1 MPRELAFS
9 LGIISEPIEQS
20 DTLMKTIYKAANI
33 MEAHIVAGMLTA
45 GGFDAHVGGFYL
57 QGAMGD
63 LPPTEGVPVM
73 VAEEDVAEAILL
85 VREYDAGVASEDDGD
100 SPGNFEA

>member
-9 LGIISEPIEQS
+9 LGVFSEPIEQS

-45 GGFDAHVGGFYL
+45 GRFDAHVGGFYL

-73 VAEEDVAEAILL
+73 VPEEDVAETLEL
-85 VREYDAGVASEDDGD
+85 VRDYDAGVASGDDGD
-100 SPGNFEA
+100 TSGTFEA